1 MSKKVKKSGLSAK
14 FGARYGV
21 KIRRQIT
28 EVGKKAKQKYICP
41 SCNYKSV
48 KRVSSGIWK
57 CSKCGLTFT
66 GGAYIPVTQMA
77 KEGKNVQI

>member
-1 MSKKVKKSGLSAK
+1 MSKKTKKSGLSAK

-28 EVGKKAKQKYICP
+28 EVGKKAKQKYACP
-41 SCNYKSV
+41 VCNYKSI
-48 KRVSSGIWK
+48 RRISSGIWK

-66 GGAYIPVTQMA
+66 GGAYIPVTQLT
-77 KEGKNVQI
+77 KEEKNVPV